1 MTKNGGLDPVVLLM
15 LFGIYFVLKYISA
28 KEFTDL
34 LYGIVLIM
42 YHIRFAI
49 LKKKSMK

>member
-34 LYGIVLIM
+34 LYVLIM

-49 LKKKSMK
+49 LKKKLMK